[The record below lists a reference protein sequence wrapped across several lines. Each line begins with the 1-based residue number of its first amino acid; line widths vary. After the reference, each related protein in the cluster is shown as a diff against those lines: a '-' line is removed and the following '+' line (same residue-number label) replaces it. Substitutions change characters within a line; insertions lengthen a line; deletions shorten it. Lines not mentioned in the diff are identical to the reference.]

1 MSLPRVQPIIP
12 TWRKEPF
19 DDPGWLFDF
28 KYDGFRGLC
37 YIEQGRCRFISRNGN
52 LQSRFD
58 DLGDDLATE
67 LDVDEAILDGEV
79 IASDET
85 GRPQFYDLIRC
96 TRPPAYVAFDILWL
110 AGADLRSLALHER
123 RKRLQTIL
131 PGRSPIISE
140 SLSVAGRGRK
150 LFEQMCCND
159 LEGIVA
165 KRLDDPCGP
174 RARWLKIKNRDY
186 SQKEG
191 RADLFDRS
199 RPWKPGRSGR
209 VLQR

>member
-1 MSLPRVQPIIP
+1 MPLPRLQPIIP

-19 DDPGWLFDF
+19 DDPQWVFDF

-37 YIEQGRCRFISRNGN
+37 YIEQGRGRFISRNGN
-52 LQSRFD
+52 ALSRFD
-58 DLGDDLATE
+58 DFGDELAAE
-67 LDVDEAILDGEV
+67 LEVDEAILD
-79 IASDET
+79 
-85 GRPQFYDLIRC
+85 LIRA
-96 TRPPAYVAFDILWL
+96 TRAPTYVAFDILWL
-110 AGADLRSLALHER
+110 AGTDLRSMPLSER
-123 RKRLQTIL
+123 RKRLQAIL
-131 PGRSPIISE
+131 PASSSIISE
-140 SLSVAGRGRK
+140 SLSVVGKGRE
-150 LFEQMCCND
+150 LFELTCSND

-165 KRLDDPCGP
+165 KRLDDPYGP
-174 RARWLKIKNRDY
+174 RVRWLKIKNRDY